1 MGGSTIMLFVIII
14 VPKFLLLN
22 TCPINLNHLSSH
34 FKYVKSIRV
43 VMLENDDLANWII
56 KHLHEGNVTITLEK
70 KFLVKNY
77 ENTHHT
83 TNTARFDPIELDTV
97 LRFLRT
103 DSVNGHL
110 IIVQS
115 EEVLQHFLE
124 ENHTMVVPQPRDY
137 YSIVLID
144 SYSNILS
151 QFWLQYQVSN
161 IILQSCASGT
171 TYIFSPFVNS
181 TYILGGNYTRGT
193 NLMNF
198 NQHEIRISMKTR
210 PPTSVTKFPKLLQ
223 VNPVY
228 ANLDPSKHFAGI
240 DGSLLRTILDRL
252 NFKFEVF
259 DKDMS
264 YGEILENG
272 TVTGLL
278 GLVANNQVQISANGR
293 FIMDYGIHNIEFT
306 VPYSSDQICAVVP
319 KAPKVPELVVLAHC
333 FSLSSWLMI
342 GFIFIVS
349 TLIWYLMGDCGTD
362 WWQIYAVLHGIPV
375 KIVPSSHQMFFLM
388 SCMVLNI
395 IIVGLIEGSFYQ
407 VFSTV
412 TYYKDIDSLKEL
424 DESGLPIAPTLFSFA
439 ADKSKI
445 MTSFERKKVP
455 PTKLNVLPM
464 VAFHRNMTKFERKRD
479 LQLLLKTDYLDKNG
493 EPLLHMVNECLITFF
508 VSFVVPRN
516 SVFLPTLNEII
527 SRAFET
533 GLTLKWYQDVEFSTF
548 LEKIQKRPRPETRVR
563 SFSIHD
569 IKAAFYVLLSGLLAS
584 LAVFSLEVV
593 LKMKWRRFVKIMLFR
608 K

>member
-1 MGGSTIMLFVIII
+1 MLFVIII

-22 TCPINLNHLSSH
+22 TCPINFNHLSSH

-70 KFLVKNY
+70 KILVKNY

-83 TNTARFDPIELDTV
+83 TNISRFDPIELDTV

-110 IIVQS
+110 IIARS
-115 EEVLQHFLE
+115 EEVLQRFLE
-124 ENHTMVVPQPRDY
+124 ENHTVIVPQPRDY
-137 YSIVLID
+137 YSIVLVD
-144 SYSNILS
+144 SYSNLLN

-171 TYIFSPFVNS
+171 TYVFSPFVNS

-210 PPTSVTKFPKLLQ
+210 PPTSVTKFPKLLK

-362 WWQIYAVLHGIPV
+362 CWQIYAVLHGIPV

-388 SCMVLNI
+388 SCMGSEYHHRGTHRGIFLSSLQYRDVLQRYRFSERTRRIRTTNSTNFI
-395 IIVGLIEGSFYQ
+395 FVCSRQVENHDQFRAEKGTTDQTKCATHGSVQQKYDQ
-407 VFSTV
+407 V
-412 TYYKDIDSLKEL
+412 
-424 DESGLPIAPTLFSFA
+424 
-439 ADKSKI
+439 
-445 MTSFERKKVP
+445 
-455 PTKLNVLPM
+455 
-464 VAFHRNMTKFERKRD
+464 
-479 LQLLLKTDYLDKNG
+479 
-493 EPLLHMVNECLITFF
+493 
-508 VSFVVPRN
+508 
-516 SVFLPTLNEII
+516 
-527 SRAFET
+527 
-533 GLTLKWYQDVEFSTF
+533 
-548 LEKIQKRPRPETRVR
+548 
-563 SFSIHD
+563 
-569 IKAAFYVLLSGLLAS
+569 
-584 LAVFSLEVV
+584 
-593 LKMKWRRFVKIMLFR
+593 
-608 K
+608 